1 VRSAAYCLGALQSL
15 QQDGLLTQAK
25 WIVGVS
31 GGSYIAASRALVA
44 HNLPAK
50 DKHTAYAPGTPEERT
65 LRLDTGYI
73 APDGATVLVGV
84 LSLLLGVIF
93 TFIVALAPVYALA
106 HMWGWLLRSQG
117 VAVPSGKHVSAHVT
131 SVGWLLPSAIGAGIT
146 LLLFM
151 IWWWTLH
158 PYDVREGERSRASL
172 TRLSWLAWFLN
183 RIDWPTWL
191 VRLDGLAKLARRDW
205 PKLNDR
211 DRGTNRA
218 KLVSWATIL
227 TAGLAVAML
236 AVPPLISWLN
246 RTNGPLGTIAQSV
259 GFGERPTWSLPAL
272 AALISAVAAV
282 AKYAHAGL
290 AKWSAMAGAAQSES
304 APQPGPFAKLG
315 TWLRQRLMPW
325 VASAVIVLFGFYL
338 ALLWTTDGIRSG
350 FSETQLWYVLAAL
363 AIMLFT
369 RIGVNINRLSMHNF
383 YRWRLADAFAVTRQA
398 AEARN
403 PAHARTLFNEASATR
418 FSELRAG
425 RDKPETPE
433 LVICGTANINAAREV
448 PRGQDGFCIA
458 IDAEHVTLRREQ
470 GLKRKQCPKDA
481 SEPAP
486 KNDCAQAKTSDYE
499 ALIGVRRCTL
509 FDVTAISGAA
519 ISPLMGAATRR
530 AYRILFTF
538 TNVCLGV
545 WLPHPNVVYRAR
557 EQLNR
562 RGEPGQRKPG
572 KPGKLL
578 TLLRETDQE
587 EDKKT
592 AQEKHQETAQERH
605 QETAQE
611 RRQHEDRWWA
621 YQPLLL
627 LLWYLSPHPLRFTHQ
642 ARIDEREARLWA
654 HVLDHRLSGRWR
666 GAFWYRLMQP
676 ALGLLWTMTA
686 GRLSYRDTWMYVTD
700 GGHYDN
706 LGLVE
711 ALHRGADR
719 IVVLDA
725 SGDKADTWF
734 TLGGAIAQARADAGV
749 EIELNPATMS
759 KPGLDPGQVVRPWAY
774 GTFIRTDPEPH
785 KPRRGQIWVCK
796 LGWWEGA
803 PWDVLAYARRHPT
816 FPCDSTVEQ
825 LYDAMEFEAY
835 HQLGGAAAAGAA
847 KDCTPPL
854 RRGTAT
860 RIRARAARHN
870 GH

>member
-1 VRSAAYCLGALQSL
+1 VRSAAYCLGAMQSL
-15 QQDGLLTQAK
+15 QQDGLLTRAK

-84 LSLLLGVIF
+84 LSLLFGVIF

-106 HMWGWLLRSQG
+106 HVWGWLLRWQG
-117 VAVPSGKHVSAHVT
+117 VAVPSGKHAISAHVT
-131 SVGWLLPSAIGAGIT
+131 SVGWLLPSAIGVGIT

-158 PYDVREGERSRASL
+158 PYDVHEGQMSRASL
-172 TRLSWLAWFLN
+172 ARLAWLAWLLD
-183 RIDWPTWL
+183 RIDWPAWL
-191 VRLDGLAKLARRDW
+191 VRLAGLAGLARRDW

-218 KLVSWATIL
+218 KVVSWVAIL
-227 TAGLAVAML
+227 TAGLAVVML

-246 RTNGPLGTIAQSV
+246 RSNGPLGTIAQSV
-259 GFGERPTWSLPAL
+259 GFGGGPVWSLPAL
-272 AALISAVAAV
+272 ATLISAVAAV
-282 AKYAHAGL
+282 AKYVHAGL
-290 AKWSAMAGAAQSES
+290 AKWSAMAGAAQSQS
-304 APQPGPFAKLG
+304 APQPGLLAKLG
-315 TWLRQRLMPW
+315 AWLRQRLMPW

-338 ALLWTTDGIRSG
+338 AVLWTTDGVRAG
-350 FSETQLWYVLAAL
+350 FSKGQLWYVLGAL
-363 AIMLFT
+363 VIMLFT
-369 RIGVNINRLSMHNF
+369 RVGVNINRLSMHNF

-403 PAHARTLFNEASATR
+403 LSRVRTLFNEASATR

-425 RDKPETPE
+425 PDKPETPE

-470 GLKRKQCPKDA
+470 GLMRKQCPKDA
-481 SEPAP
+481 SEQAP
-486 KNDCAQAKTSDYE
+486 KSEWARAKTSDYE

-519 ISPLMGAATRR
+519 ISPLMGAATRH

-545 WLPHPNVVYRAR
+545 WLPHPEVVHHAR

-562 RGEPGQRKPG
+562 VGEPGKRES
-572 KPGKLL
+572 GKLL
-578 TLLRETDQE
+578 TLLRKADQE
-587 EDKKT
+587 KYKKA
-592 AQEKHQETAQERH
+592 AQEKQ
-605 QETAQE
+605 
-611 RRQHEDRWWA
+611 QHEDRWWA
-621 YQPLLL
+621 YRPLLL

-642 ARIDEREARLWA
+642 DRIDEREARLWA
-654 HVLDHRLSGRWR
+654 HVLDHRLSGRWL
-666 GAFWYRLMQP
+666 GAVWYRLMQP
-676 ALGLLWTMTA
+676 ALGLLWTMAA

-734 TLGGAIAQARADAGV
+734 TLGGAIALARADAGV
-749 EIELNPATMS
+749 DIKLNPATMS
-759 KPGLDPGQVVRPWAY
+759 KPGLDPGQVTHPWAY
-774 GTFIRTDPEPH
+774 GTFTRMDPEPH
-785 KPRRGQIWVCK
+785 QPRQGRIWVCK

-803 PWDVLAYARRHPT
+803 PWDVLAYAKRHPT

-835 HQLGGAAAAGAA
+835 HQLGAAAAAGAA
-847 KDCTPPL
+847 EDCTPPL
-854 RRGTAT
+854 RRGTPT
-860 RIRARAARHN
+860 RIRARAARHD
-870 GH
+870 GHQ

>member
-15 QQDGLLTQAK
+15 QLEGLVTQAK

-93 TFIVALAPVYALA
+93 TFLVALAPVYALA

-117 VAVPSGKHVSAHVT
+117 VAVPAGKQVISAHVT
-131 SVGWLLPSAIGAGIT
+131 SMGWLLPSAIGAGIT
-146 LLLFM
+146 LLLFL

-158 PYDVREGERSRASL
+158 PYVRKRGISP
-172 TRLSWLAWFLN
+172 WLAWLA
-183 RIDWPTWL
+183 WL
-191 VRLDGLAKLARRDW
+191 ERRYRLVWRGRLERLGRLARREW

-218 KLVSWATIL
+218 KVVSWVALL

-246 RTNGPLGTIAQSV
+246 RSNGPLGTIAQSV

-290 AKWSAMAGAAQSES
+290 AKWSAMADAAQSQS
-304 APQPGPFAKLG
+304 APQPALLAKLG

-338 ALLWTTDGIRSG
+338 ALLWTTDGVRAG
-350 FSETQLWYVLAAL
+350 FSKTQLSYVLVAL
-363 AIMLFT
+363 AITLFT

-403 PAHARTLFNEASATR
+403 LARARTLFNEASATR

-425 RDKPETPE
+425 PDKPETPE

-458 IDAEHVTLRREQ
+458 IDADHVTLRREQ
-470 GLKRKQCPKDA
+470 GLPRQQCPKDA
-481 SEPAP
+481 SEQAP
-486 KNDCAQAKTSDYE
+486 KDASEHAPKEWAQAKTSDYE
-499 ALIGVRRCTL
+499 ALIGVSRCTL

-519 ISPLMGAATRR
+519 ISPLMGAATRH

-545 WLPHPNVVYRAR
+545 WIPHPKVVRYAR
-557 EQLNR
+557 EMLDKLDKLDKLEESR
-562 RGEPGQRKPG
+562 EPKRGSRIKNLRPPDGQ
-572 KPGKLL
+572 
-578 TLLRETDQE
+578 DQ
-587 EDKKT
+587 DS
-592 AQEKHQETAQERH
+592 
-605 QETAQE
+605 
-611 RRQHEDRWWA
+611 WWA

-627 LLWYLSPHPLRFTHQ
+627 LLWYLSPHPLRYTHQ
-642 ARIDEREARLWA
+642 ARIAEREARLWA
-654 HVLDHRLSGRWR
+654 HVLDCRLSSRWR
-666 GAFWYRLMQP
+666 GAVWYRLMQP
-676 ALGLLWTMTA
+676 ALGLLWTMAA

-734 TLGGAIAQARADAGV
+734 TLGGAIALARADAGV
-749 EIELNPATMS
+749 DIKLNPATMS
-759 KPGLDPGQVVRPWAY
+759 KPGLDPGQVVHPWAS
-774 GTFIRTDPEPH
+774 GTFTRTNPEDGL
-785 KPRRGQIWVCK
+785 PREGQIWVCK
-796 LGWWEGA
+796 LGWWDGA
-803 PWDVLAYARRHPT
+803 PWDVLAYAKSHPT

-835 HQLGGAAAAGAA
+835 HQLGAAAAAGAA
-847 KDCTPPL
+847 KDCMPPL
-854 RRGTAT
+854 RRETAT
-860 RIRARAARHN
+860 RSRARAARHN
-870 GH
+870 GHQ

>member
-1 VRSAAYCLGALQSL
+1 MRSAAYSLGALQSL

-117 VAVPSGKHVSAHVT
+117 VAVPAGKHVISAHVT
-131 SVGWLLPSAIGAGIT
+131 SVGWLLPPAIGVGIT

-158 PYDVREGERSRASL
+158 PYVRKRKVSPWL
-172 TRLSWLAWFLN
+172 TWLAWLERRFRLVW
-183 RIDWPTWL
+183 RGRLERL
-191 VRLDGLAKLARRDW
+191 VRLVRRNW

-218 KLVSWATIL
+218 KVVSWAAIL

-246 RTNGPLGTIAQSV
+246 RSSGPLGTIAQSV
-259 GFGERPTWSLPAL
+259 GFGGRPTWSLPAL

-290 AKWSAMAGAAQSES
+290 AKWSAMADATQSKS
-304 APQPGPFAKLG
+304 APQPGPLAKLG

-338 ALLWTTDGIRSG
+338 ALLWTTDGVRAG

-403 PAHARTLFNEASATR
+403 LAQARTLFNEASATR

-425 RDKPETPE
+425 PDQPETPE

-458 IDAEHVTLRREQ
+458 IDADHVTLRREQ
-470 GLKRKQCPKDA
+470 GLKPKQCPRDA
-481 SEPAP
+481 SEQAP
-486 KNDCAQAKTSDYE
+486 EDATEQIPKEWAQAKTSDYE
-499 ALIGVRRCTL
+499 ALIGVSRCTL

-519 ISPLMGAATRR
+519 VSPLMGAATRR

-545 WLPHPNVVYRAR
+545 WLPHPKVVRHAR
-557 EQLNR
+557 ELLDKLDKLEESRKPER
-562 RGEPGQRKPG
+562 RGRIKNLRPPDGQ
-572 KPGKLL
+572 
-578 TLLRETDQE
+578 DA
-587 EDKKT
+587 DS
-592 AQEKHQETAQERH
+592 
-605 QETAQE
+605 
-611 RRQHEDRWWA
+611 WWA
-621 YQPLLL
+621 YRPLFL
-627 LLWYLSPHPLRFTHQ
+627 LLWYLSPHPLRYTHQ

-654 HVLDHRLSGRWR
+654 HVLDHRLSRRWR
-666 GAFWYRLMQP
+666 GAVWYRLMQP
-676 ALGLLWTMTA
+676 ALGLLWTMAA

-734 TLGGAIAQARADAGV
+734 TLGAAIALARADAGV
-749 EIELNPATMS
+749 DIKLDPATMS
-759 KPGLDPGQVVRPWAY
+759 KPGLRPGQVVHPWTS
-774 GTFIRTDPEPH
+774 GTFTRTNPEGGL
-785 KPRRGQIWVCK
+785 PRQGQIWVCK

-803 PWDVLAYARRHPT
+803 PWDVLAYAKGHPT

-835 HQLGGAAAAGAA
+835 HQLGAAAAAGAA
-847 KDCTPPL
+847 KDCMPPL
-854 RRGTAT
+854 KRGTAT
-860 RIRARAARHN
+860 GIRARAARHN
-870 GH
+870 GHQ

>member
-1 VRSAAYCLGALQSL
+1 VRSAAYCLGAMQSL
-15 QQDGLLTQAK
+15 QRDGLLARAK

-31 GGSYIAASRALVA
+31 GGSYIAASRALVV

-106 HMWGWLLRSQG
+106 HVWGWLLRWQG
-117 VAVPSGKHVSAHVT
+117 VAVPSGEHVISAHVT
-131 SVGWLLPSAIGAGIT
+131 SVGWLLPPAIGAGIT
-146 LLLFM
+146 LLMFM

-158 PYDVREGERSRASL
+158 PYDVREGQMSRASL
-172 TRLSWLAWFLN
+172 AWLAWLAWALD

-191 VRLDGLAKLARRDW
+191 VRLAGLAGLTRRDW

-218 KLVSWATIL
+218 KVVSWVATL
-227 TAGLAVAML
+227 TAGLAVVML

-246 RTNGPLGTIAQSV
+246 RSNGPLGTIAQSV
-259 GFGERPTWSLPAL
+259 GFGGRPAWSLPAL

-282 AKYAHAGL
+282 AKYTHAGL
-290 AKWSAMAGAAQSES
+290 AKWSAMAGAAQSQS
-304 APQPGPFAKLG
+304 APQPGLLAKLA

-325 VASAVIVLFGFYL
+325 VASAAIVLFGSYL
-338 ALLWTTDGIRSG
+338 AVLWTTDGVRAG
-350 FSETQLWYVLAAL
+350 FSKTQLWYVLGAL
-363 AIMLFT
+363 VIMLFT
-369 RIGVNINRLSMHNF
+369 RVGVNINRLSMHNF

-403 PAHARTLFNEASATR
+403 PSRVRTLFNEASATR

-425 RDKPETPE
+425 PGKPETPE

-458 IDAEHVTLRREQ
+458 IDAEHVTLRREE
-470 GLKRKQCPKDA
+470 GLMRGQCPKDA
-481 SEPAP
+481 GEQTP
-486 KNDCAQAKTSDYE
+486 KNEWARANTSDYE

-545 WLPHPNVVYRAR
+545 WLPHPKVVHHAR

-562 RGEPGQRKPG
+562 VGEPGKRES
-572 KPGKLL
+572 GKLL
-578 TLLRETDQE
+578 TLLRKADQE
-587 EDKKT
+587 KYLKA
-592 AQEKHQETAQERH
+592 AQEKH
-605 QETAQE
+605 
-611 RRQHEDRWWA
+611 QHEDRWWA
-621 YQPLLL
+621 YRPLLL

-642 ARIDEREARLWA
+642 DRIDEREARLWA
-654 HVLDHRLSGRWR
+654 HVLDRRLSGRWL
-666 GAFWYRLMQP
+666 GAVWYRLMQP
-676 ALGLLWTMTA
+676 ALGLLWTMAA

-734 TLGGAIAQARADAGV
+734 TLGGAIALARADAGV
-749 EIELNPATMS
+749 DIKLNPATMG
-759 KPGLDPGQVVRPWAY
+759 KPGLKPGQVTHPWAY
-774 GTFIRTDPEPH
+774 GTFTRTDPEPH
-785 KPRRGQIWVCK
+785 QPRQGRIWVCK

-803 PWDVLAYARRHPT
+803 PWDVLAYAKRHPT

-835 HQLGGAAAAGAA
+835 HQLGAAAAAGAA
-847 KDCTPPL
+847 EDCTPPL
-854 RRGTAT
+854 RRGTPT
-860 RIRARAARHN
+860 GIRARAARHD
-870 GH
+870 GHQ

>member
-117 VAVPSGKHVSAHVT
+117 VAVPSGTHAISAHVT
-131 SVGWLLPSAIGAGIT
+131 SVGWLLPLAIGAGIT

-151 IWWWTLH
+151 FWWWTLH
-158 PYDVREGERSRASL
+158 PYREGEVWP
-172 TRLSWLAWFLN
+172 WLAWLD
-183 RIDWPTWL
+183 RRCGLVWGGRL
-191 VRLDGLAKLARRDW
+191 VRLARPTRRNW
-205 PKLNDR
+205 PMLNDR
-211 DRGTNRA
+211 DRGSNRA
-218 KLVSWATIL
+218 KVVSWVAIL

-236 AVPPLISWLN
+236 AIPPLISWLN
-246 RTNGPLGTIAQSV
+246 RSNGPLGTIAQSV
-259 GFGERPTWSLPAL
+259 GFGGRPTWSLPAL

-290 AKWSAMAGAAQSES
+290 AKWDAMAGAAQSQS
-304 APQPGPFAKLG
+304 APQPGLPAKLG
-315 TWLRQRLMPW
+315 AWLRQRLMPW

-338 ALLWTTDGIRSG
+338 ALLWTTDGVRAG
-350 FSETQLWYVLAAL
+350 FSKTQLWYVLGAL
-363 AIMLFT
+363 VIMLFT

-383 YRWRLADAFAVTRQA
+383 YRWRLADAFAITRQA
-398 AEARN
+398 VEERN
-403 PAHARTLFNEASATR
+403 LAKARTLFNEASATR
-418 FSELRAG
+418 FSELRG
-425 RDKPETPE
+425 PGKPETPK

-458 IDAEHVTLRREQ
+458 IDAKHVTLRREQ
-470 GLKRKQCPKDA
+470 GLKRKQAPKDA
-481 SEPAP
+481 SEQAPNGAGEQAP
-486 KNDCAQAKTSDYE
+486 KKKNEWARAKTSDYE

-545 WLPHPNVVYRAR
+545 WLPHPKVVHCAR
-557 EQLNR
+557 KQLNR
-562 RGEPGQRKPG
+562 VGEPGKRE
-572 KPGKLL
+572 PGKLL
-578 TLLRETDQE
+578 TLLRKEDQE
-587 EDKKT
+587 QD
-592 AQEKHQETAQERH
+592 
-605 QETAQE
+605 
-611 RRQHEDRWWA
+611 RRWA
-621 YQPLLL
+621 YRPLLL
-627 LLWYLSPHPLRFTHQ
+627 LLWYLSPHPLRYTHQ
-642 ARIDEREARLWA
+642 DRIDEREARLWA

-666 GAFWYRLMQP
+666 GAVWYRLMQP
-676 ALGLLWTMTA
+676 ALGLLWTMAA

-734 TLGGAIAQARADAGV
+734 TLGGAIALARADAGV
-749 EIELNPATMS
+749 DIKLKPATMS
-759 KPGLDPGQVVRPWAY
+759 KPGLDPGQVAHPWAY
-774 GTFIRTDPEPH
+774 GTFTRTDPEPH
-785 KPRRGQIWVCK
+785 QPRQGQIWVCK

-803 PWDVLAYARRHPT
+803 PWDVLAYAKRYPT

-825 LYDAMEFEAY
+825 LYDATEFEAY
-835 HQLGGAAAAGAA
+835 HQLGAAAAAGAA
-847 KDCTPPL
+847 KDCMPPL

-860 RIRARAARHN
+860 RIQARAAPHN
-870 GH
+870 GHRLGSCIPEG